1 MAFIRN
7 VDNLIEGLNNKFFTE
22 ARARAAVAPDI
33 AVEQQ
38 RAQAAEAAEQS
49 ARQAADSQLQSN
61 INAEQS
67 ARQSADSALSGRLD
81 VVEGT
86 GNGSIK
92 KSLQD
97 AKDYADLKV
106 TNLINGA
113 PGALDTLKEIA
124 DQLANDESAVGALT
138 NTVAANLVTAKS
150 YADGKVAQEVSDRQ
164 AAISSEQS
172 ARQAADSALGLRIDG
187 VQGDLSSEVSARQSA
202 MSSEQAARQS
212 ADQALSGRVGVLEQD
227 PTTKSYVDGLNS
239 SMNSRVGVLE
249 QDPTTKSYVDGIKS
263 NLQGQITQ
271 EISDRHAEVVQEQQ
285 RAEGA
290 EQALDGR
297 LDVLEQDPTTK
308 SYVDGK
314 VVMLEGE
321 ISKEISDRQA
331 AVSQEASARHV
342 EVEAEKS
349 RAMGVEAGLQSAI
362 NQEIGDRQAAI
373 SSEALSRS
381 SADAAEMSARQSADN
396 ALSNRIGI
404 LEQDPTTKTYVDGI
418 KVDLQGKVDKEISDR
433 QADVN
438 AEESRAMS
446 AESGLSSRIGV
457 LEQDPTTKTYV
468 DSKVNQEKSERQSDV
483 SGLNIR
489 LGVLE
494 QDPTTKAYVDQ
505 KITNLINGAPQ
516 ALDTLK
522 EISDQLANDESVVS
536 ALTNTVSLNLQAA
549 KDYADGKVSTEQS
562 RAQGIEA
569 GLRSDLNSEIAN
581 RQSADSSEAAARA
594 AEDLTMFKQDG
605 SRQLGGNLLFSA
617 ETFNIGASSAN
628 RPNLIYTKSHINSGG
643 RVFAGSSSSGA
654 PGLSFSADS
663 TTGINCNV
671 AGSLGLIAGGAT
683 KFSVGGAF
691 NYSYQSMQMNG
702 VAGINLIWSTDG
714 GGDIGNAANY
724 RPNNVYV
731 KTSVVT
737 PSITIGSLSGM
748 LKATAGVVSGS
759 ATTSD
764 LTEGSN
770 LYYTQA
776 RFDSAFAAK
785 SSSDLAEG
793 TKLFFT
799 DARAKAAAVVNSSA
813 GVQTDQ
819 AMSVS
824 AGKSY
829 TDSSVSAEATLRSN
843 EDATLFKSDGS
854 RQLSGNMLF
863 STDGTLNIGSAAA
876 NRPNN
881 VYVKTTVAASIL
893 TCTNG
898 ITMGG
903 GQTVKYVSKAANY
916 TLTVLDYL
924 VAVTDVSVSR
934 VMTLPTPGATGT
946 VFIIKDQSGV
956 ASSSNYIQIA
966 PPSGK
971 TIDGQSDYKIT
982 VPYESVMVVYNGS
995 NFIII

>member
-49 ARQAADSQLQSN
+49 ARQAANSQLQSN

-271 EISDRHAEVVQEQQ
+271 EISDRHAEVVQEHQ

-290 EQALDGR
+290 EQALGGR
-297 LDVLEQDPTTK
+297 IGVLEQDPTTK

-381 SADAAEMSARQSADN
+381 SADAAEMSARQSADS

-418 KVDLQGKVDKEISDR
+418 KVDLQGKINLEISDR

-468 DSKVNQEKSERQSDV
+468 DSKVNQEKSERQGDV
-483 SGLNIR
+483 SGLNLR
-489 LGVLE
+489 LVVLE
-494 QDPTTKAYVDQ
+494 QDPTTKSYVDG
-505 KITNLINGAPQ
+505 KISGLINGAPQ

-522 EISDQLANDESVVS
+522 EIADQLSNDESVVG
-536 ALTNTVSLNLQAA
+536 ALTNTVASNLQAA
-549 KDYADGKVSTEQS
+549 KDYADSKVSAEAALRASAVSTEQS
-562 RAQGIEA
+562 RAMGIES
-569 GLRSDLNSEIAN
+569 GLRSDLNSEISN
-581 RQSADSSEAAARA
+581 RQSAVSAEQSARQSADTALSGRISSLEADPTTKSYVDSGLALKVDVTPNYDIKPSVFNGGTKSANFAINLAQGAKQKFVLGASMTVTFSNPVSGADYLLE
-594 AEDLTMFKQDG
+594 LVQDG
-605 SRQLGGNLLFSA
+605 
-617 ETFNIGASSAN
+617 T
-628 RPNLIYTKSHINSGG
+628 GG
-643 RVFAGSSSSGA
+643 RQITW
-654 PGLSFSADS
+654 P
-663 TTGINCNV
+663 
-671 AGSLGLIAGGAT
+671 
-683 KFSVGGAF
+683 SVQWF
-691 NYSYQSMQMNG
+691 NG
-702 VAGINLIWSTDG
+702 VAPT
-714 GGDIGNAANY
+714 
-724 RPNNVYV
+724 
-731 KTSVVT
+731 
-737 PSITIGSLSGM
+737 LSGANKIDFVH
-748 LKATAGVVSGS
+748 LFYDGSSYYGSYQLADVVFATS
-759 ATTSD
+759 SD
-764 LTEGSN
+764 LSSQIASEASTRAAADTTLQTNINNLFSTKSTTNLAEGTN

-776 RFDSAFAAK
+776 RFDSAFGAK
-785 SSSDLAEG
+785 STSNLAEG
-793 TKLFFT
+793 SNLYYTT
-799 DARAKAAAVVNSSA
+799 AR
-813 GVQTDQ
+813 VQTD
-819 AMSVS
+819 A
-824 AGKSY
+824 AKR
-829 TDSSVSAEATLRSN
+829 DLSN
-843 EDATLFKSDGS
+843 LTSPVALNQSMLFGSDGVS
-854 RQLSGNMLF
+854 
-863 STDGTLNIGSAAA
+863 DIGA
-876 NRPNN
+876 NGASRPNN
-881 VYVKTTVAASIL
+881 VYVKGTITSGIVVAAA
-893 TCTNG
+893 G
-898 ITMGG
+898 ITMSG
-903 GQTVKYVSKAANY
+903 GQTVKYSAKSGNY
-916 TLTVLDYL
+916 TMTTSDYL
-924 VAVTDVSVSR
+924 IAVTDVSVSR
-934 VMTLPTPGATGT
+934 VMTLPATANAGAA
-946 VFIIKDQSGV
+946 FIVKDQSGV
-956 ASSSNYIQIA
+956 ASQSNYIQIA
-966 PPSGK
+966 PQGGK
-971 TIDGQSDYKIT
+971 TIDGQSDYKIQ
-982 VPYESVMVVYNGS
+982 VPYESVMIVYNGS
-995 NFIII
+995 NWIII